1 MKAISQKSRNLSPK
15 IISIVEKELKLFY
28 FKAFK
33 RRSKNL
39 LTLELIKECY
49 TDQIKFFINEISDL
63 INKYDKELKKDLV
76 LLDLIEFKKNEGCNK
91 KILETLIIHLQE
103 RYNNLNI
110 GPSELKSLLLFED

>member
-76 LLDLIEFKKNEGCNK
+76 LLDLIKFKKNEGCNK

-103 RYNNLNI
+103 RYKNLNVS
-110 GPSELKSLLLFED
+110 PSELKSLLLFED

>member
-1 MKAISQKSRNLSPK
+1 LKAISQKSRNLSPK

-76 LLDLIEFKKNEGCNK
+76 LLDLIKFKKNEGCNK

>member
-1 MKAISQKSRNLSPK
+1 MKAISQKSKNLSRK
-15 IISIVEKELKLFY
+15 ITSTVEKELKLFY

-63 INKYDKELKKDLV
+63 INKHDKEFKKDLV
-76 LLDLIEFKKNEGCNK
+76 LQDLINFKKNEGCNK
-91 KILETLIIHLQE
+91 KILETLIIYLQE
-103 RYNNLNI
+103 RYSNLNI

>member
-63 INKYDKELKKDLV
+63 INKHDKEFKKDLV
-76 LLDLIEFKKNEGCNK
+76 LQDLINFKKNEGCNK

-103 RYNNLNI
+103 RYKNLNVS
-110 GPSELKSLLLFED
+110 PSELKSLLLFED

>member
-63 INKYDKELKKDLV
+63 INKHDKEFKKDLV
-76 LLDLIEFKKNEGCNK
+76 LQDLINFKKNEGCNK

-103 RYNNLNI
+103 RYSTLNI

>member
-1 MKAISQKSRNLSPK
+1 LKAISQKSRNLSPK

-63 INKYDKELKKDLV
+63 INKYDKDLKKDLV
-76 LLDLIEFKKNEGCNK
+76 LLDLIKFKKNEGCNK